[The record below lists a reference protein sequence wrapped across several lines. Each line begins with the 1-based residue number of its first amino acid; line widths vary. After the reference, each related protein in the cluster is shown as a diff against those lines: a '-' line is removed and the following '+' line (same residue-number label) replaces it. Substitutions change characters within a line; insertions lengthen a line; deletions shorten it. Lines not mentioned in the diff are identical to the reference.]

1 MSFST
6 ALDIV
11 QSAAGELGLPIP
23 TDAAQSYLPL
33 PRQLFALLNASG
45 RQLTRDHEWGRLITL
60 ATITTVNGQAEYS
73 LPADYS
79 RMVDDTQW
87 DATNH
92 WTMIGPDTPQMARWR
107 LTSIAANTGTRVT
120 YTQTG
125 TTKVTVWPVPTVA
138 GNELTYLYVSKY
150 WAAKADGTTQA
161 QFLLDTDTSIFD
173 PDLLIKEV
181 KWRFMSAKGM
191 GSALELRSECDIMKS
206 QLIAADLGGGNL
218 NMGPACERDG
228 FDVVAGAEPN
238 FILGEGGDYV
248 EYD

>member
-1 MSFST
+1 MSFET

-11 QSAAGELGLPIP
+11 QSASGELGLPVP
-23 TDAAQSYLPL
+23 TDAATSYLPL
-33 PRQLFALLNASG
+33 PKQLFALLNAAG
-45 RQLTRDHEWGRLITL
+45 RQLIRDHEWGSLITL
-60 ATITTVNGQAEYS
+60 ATITTVSGQADYD
-73 LPADYS
+73 LPSDYS
-79 RMVDDTQW
+79 RMVTETQW

-107 LTSIAANTGTRVT
+107 QTSIAANTGTRIT
-120 YTQTG
+120 FTQTG
-125 TTKVTVWPVPTVA
+125 TSRVTVWPTPTVS
-138 GNELTYLYVSKY
+138 GNSLTYLYVSKN
-150 WAAKADGTTQA
+150 WAAKADGTSQS

-173 PDLLIKEV
+173 PDLLVKEL

-191 GSALELRSECDIMKS
+191 GSALEFKNEAEIMKA
-206 QLIAADLGGGNL
+206 QLIAADLGGGIL
-218 NMGPACERDG
+218 NMGPAAERDG